1 MDGLT
6 EVLTQFMKDLFSFD
20 QAHPLLF
27 TQFYFWAFFA
37 IVLAFLSFFKNKVLL
52 RNAFLFFVSL
62 FFYYKTSGLFLMLL
76 GFVIV
81 YNYLAGLL
89 LPHCRKKF
97 WRYFVVV
104 TSVVVD
110 LSLLCYYKYAYFIT
124 DVVNNLFGTSFVV
137 KDWFASFGNSI
148 VGSQAFSVDSIFL
161 PVGISFFIF
170 QAISYVVD
178 VSRGVASAAELP
190 PSRCASRPIRV
201 NARRQSSAADDLS
214 KSAPNK
220 HKGGIEPVR
229 NFLDFGF
236 YLSFF
241 PQLVAGPI
249 VRAKEFIPQ
258 LHKPF
263 FLGRTQFGF
272 AVFWILNGL
281 AKKLILS
288 DYLAVNFC
296 DRVFENPLLYTGFE
310 NLTALFGY
318 SLQVYADF
326 SGYTDIATGV
336 AMLMGF
342 YLPKN
347 FNSPYKA
354 KNAGEFWKRWH
365 ISLSKWLQDYLYIP
379 LGGNR
384 NGTFG
389 SYAIILG
396 IAFLASAL
404 AGSWWVFGSVL
415 VLTMIIA
422 LLIAFKKSW
431 RKELISD
438 INRMDTMLLGG
449 LWHGASWNF
458 MIWGGLNGLGMLIY
472 RFWASCN
479 AYFKVLVIGLI
490 VAAFGALRYFF
501 PAPVF
506 NMFFWW
512 TVIILFGAFIG
523 MLFHKIKKGKVV
535 SWISGAWAV
544 LMTFIFIT
552 FTRLFFRSGSNLD
565 PAEANEKAWSTAKN
579 MVNQIGGQWDWS
591 LVPTMA
597 WQHRSI
603 ILVFIIGMLIHW
615 LPDNFKRRYRIW
627 FAKMPLALMVIACAV
642 AVFIICQFITADLQS
657 FIYFQF

>member
-1 MDGLT
+1 MAGLR
-6 EVLTQFMKDLFSFD
+6 EVSLQFLKDLFAFD

-37 IVLAFLSFFKNKVLL
+37 IVLAFLCLFKNKTLM

-89 LPHCRKKF
+89 LPQCRRKF
-97 WRYFVVV
+97 WRSFVVV

-124 DVVNNLFGTSFVV
+124 DVLNNLFGTSFVV
-137 KDWFASFGNSI
+137 KDWIASWGNSV
-148 VGSQAFSVDSIFL
+148 VGSGAFSVDSIFL

-178 VSRGVASAAELP
+178 VSRGGDTS
-190 PSRCASRPIRV
+190 
-201 NARRQSSAADDLS
+201 
-214 KSAPNK
+214 K

-281 AKKLILS
+281 AKKLVLS

-415 VLTMIIA
+415 VLTAIIA

-490 VAAFGALRYFF
+490 VAVFGALKYYFG
-501 PAPVF
+501 APVF

-512 TVIILFGAFIG
+512 TVIILFGAFVG
-523 MLFHKIKKGKVV
+523 MVFHKVRKGKAV
-535 SWISGAWAV
+535 SWISDAWAV

-591 LVPTMA
+591 LVPQMA

-603 ILVFIIGMLIHW
+603 ILVFVVGMLIHW
-615 LPDNFKRRYRIW
+615 LPENFKRRYRIW
-627 FAKMPLALMVIACAV
+627 FAKMPLALMVLACMV